1 MQNKGI
7 FIVLTIVLMAAVASP
22 GQPYA
27 AVAFAAQE
35 GTQAPGFNLRDLKG
49 NVITLEQYTGKVVL
63 LVFWAPWCVPC
74 RDELPELDRLYK
86 KYGTKGLIIVGI
98 AEDASTE
105 MVVNFLEKVSVS
117 FPLVIDRSHDAA
129 EAYRLSNLPSGYL
142 IARDGVV
149 ERRYRGSGRDMIS
162 WYEKDIE
169 DLLKR
174 N

>member
-1 MQNKGI
+1 MQNKEI
-7 FIVLTIVLMAAVASP
+7 FIVLTIVLMTAFASF
-22 GQPYA
+22 GQPYTA
-27 AVAFAAQE
+27 FAFAAQE

-86 KYGTKGLIIVGI
+86 KFGDKGFIVAGI

-105 MVVNFLEKVSVS
+105 MVTNFLIKVPIS
-117 FPLVIDRSHDAA
+117 FPMVIDRSHDAA